1 VANPP
6 KPKDDNIELLLGKRD
21 TTLLLEV
28 GLHVQIGIVLLLA
41 LPDCISSTTSRWN
54 KGTN

>member
-1 VANPP
+1 MANPP